1 MFIILFWGLILDSI
15 LDDSIYIEQKIG
27 IIFDFMAVLRCLL
40 NIYTRKYSTKLNK
53 IFLLDKQQNCHFWEL
68 KEELKRTEKNL
79 KELKL
84 SK

>member
-1 MFIILFWGLILDSI
+1 MGDSSLIL
-15 LDDSIYIEQKIG
+15 
-27 IIFDFMAVLRCLL
+27 LL
-40 NIYTRKYSTKLNK
+40 LEEKTAKH
-53 IFLLDKQQNCHFWEL
+53 QNCNFCEP

>member
-1 MFIILFWGLILDSI
+1 MAIQVFSPQTDRRKSRLIDLIGLGADCSENN
-15 LDDSIYIEQKIG
+15 DNSDNTEDRVGAKH
-27 IIFDFMAVLRCLL
+27 
-40 NIYTRKYSTKLNK
+40 
-53 IFLLDKQQNCHFWEL
+53 QNCHFWEL